1 MLDFP
6 RFYPDQVVPPGRFGD
21 REAQRRQIEYTL
33 QAIKEGR
40 PRGAMICG
48 ERGIG
53 KSSLLDKTQAMCL
66 ERKVLPLHIALHEF
80 ENMREFYDTIFE
92 EIGSALKKIGMWE
105 KLRVV
110 LGEFTK
116 EWDYIVKVEKR
127 PGTLQGEVE
136 SRFGILFEKMK
147 KRGYDSLVF
156 LLDESDG
163 LKKHV
168 VGLQIL
174 RNVWTAFCQR
184 GYQLGFFFAGS
195 QNLVESLGQYSP
207 LKRHCI
213 PIHLKRFTQAEC
225 VEVIDQLEEGYKHRL
240 SNSIKE
246 RIAELS
252 GGYPHYIHILGS
264 YAVEAMKAEKK
275 DVWGEAFRN
284 YLMEVNDYESV
295 IERAARLSKTQ
306 QKIMVHMDSFAPIT
320 PKLLSKKTGIA
331 SLSIPTQL
339 QRLTQNKTIKKIG
352 RGEYEVADRN
362 LAEYLRISNKRS

>member
-6 RFYPDQVVPPGRFGD
+6 RFYPDQVVPPERFGD
-21 REAQRRQIEYTL
+21 REAQRRQTEYTL

-66 ERKVLPLHIALHEF
+66 EKKVLPLHIALHEF
-80 ENMREFYDTIFE
+80 ENVREFYDTIFE
-92 EIGSALKKIGMWE
+92 EVGSALKKIGMWE

-147 KRGYDSLVF
+147 KRGYDSVVF

-213 PIHLKRFTQAEC
+213 PIHLRRFTQAEC
-225 VEVIDQLEEGYKHRL
+225 IEVINKLEEG
-240 SNSIKE
+240 
-246 RIAELS
+246 
-252 GGYPHYIHILGS
+252 
-264 YAVEAMKAEKK
+264 
-275 DVWGEAFRN
+275 
-284 YLMEVNDYESV
+284 
-295 IERAARLSKTQ
+295 
-306 QKIMVHMDSFAPIT
+306 
-320 PKLLSKKTGIA
+320 
-331 SLSIPTQL
+331 
-339 QRLTQNKTIKKIG
+339 
-352 RGEYEVADRN
+352 
-362 LAEYLRISNKRS
+362 

>member
-6 RFYPDQVVPPGRFGD
+6 KFYPDQVVPPERFGD
-21 REAQRRQIEYTL
+21 REAQRRQIEHTL
-33 QAIKEGR
+33 QAVKEGR

-53 KSSLLDKTQAMCL
+53 KSSLLDKTRAMAL
-66 ERKVLPLHIALHEF
+66 DQKILPLHIALHEF
-80 ENMREFYDTIFE
+80 ENVKEFYDTIFE
-92 EIGSALKKIGMWE
+92 EIGIALKKIDLWE
-105 KLRVV
+105 KLRVIV
-110 LGEFTK
+110 GEFSK
-116 EWDYIVKVEKR
+116 EWDYIVRVEKR

-147 KRGYDSLVF
+147 KRGYSSIVF

-174 RNVWTAFCQR
+174 RNVWTSICQR
-184 GYQLGFFFAGS
+184 GYNLGFFFAGA

-213 PIHLKRFTQAEC
+213 PINLKRFNQAEC
-225 VEVIDQLEEGYKHRL
+225 IEVIDKLEEGYKRRL
-240 SNSIKE
+240 STSIKT

-252 GGYPHYIHILGS
+252 GGYPHYIHVLGS
-264 YAVEAMKAEKK
+264 YAVEAMQAEKK

-284 YLMEVNDYESV
+284 YLMEVDDYESV
-295 IERAARLSKTQ
+295 VTRADRLPETQ
-306 QKIMVHMDSFAPIT
+306 RKIVVHMDSFGSTT
-320 PKLLSKKTGIA
+320 PKQLGKKTRIA
-331 SLSIPTQL
+331 AVTIPTHL
-339 QRLTQNKTIKKIG
+339 KRLTQGKIVKKVG
-352 RGEYEVADRN
+352 RGKYEVLDRN
-362 LAEYLRISNKRS
+362 LAEFLRISNQKN